1 MYSAGVDPTACVTA
15 EPHGR
20 FRLVTDTRPNAFDR
34 LARICLA
41 TLGGACACGP
51 LVPYNPDRLP
61 MQQMNRIGE
70 ICRDVMGLP
79 AGAFTHYLACE
90 ESLSRSLAGRRE
102 GGAMVAACQ
111 AQGLKPNTVA
121 LAECEL
127 KQTEFALGGAAPLA
141 KAPKSY
147 FSASNDEVHR
157 REQEACAQTGFDPVS
172 GGLVFAQCVADLQSN
187 LFDADNPRWVP

>member
-1 MYSAGVDPTACVTA
+1 VTNT
-15 EPHGR
+15 
-20 FRLVTDTRPNAFDR
+20 RLHAFVR
-34 LARICLA
+34 LGRICLA
-41 TLGGACACGP
+41 TLGGTDLAACGP
-51 LVPYNPDRLP
+51 LAPYNPDRLP
-61 MQQMNRIGE
+61 MQQISHIGE

-90 ESLSRSLAGRRE
+90 ESLSHSLAARRD
-102 GGAMVAACQ
+102 GGAMLAAHHACD

-121 LAECEL
+121 LAECEP
-127 KQTEFALGGAAPLA
+127 KQTEFAPGGAAALPA

-157 REQEACAQTGFDPVS
+157 REQGACAQIGFDPVG
-172 GGLVFAQCVADLQSN
+172 GGLAFAQCVADLQSS

>member
-79 AGAFTHYLACE
+79 AGASTHYLACE
-90 ESLSRSLAGRRE
+90 ESLSHSLAARRE
-102 GGAMVAACQ
+102 AKVAPA
-111 AQGLKPNTVA
+111 
-121 LAECEL
+121 
-127 KQTEFALGGAAPLA
+127 GAAPLA
-141 KAPKSY
+141 KAPTSY